1 MPVDHNDAAELTES
15 RLQGY
20 TFLRFESLTSLFK
33 HLVQQSSEFHS
44 QALKLPVIQEHLT
57 AELNT
62 FHDIVQE
69 HWGKVHTSL
78 ARHAQLIAHM
88 CLFMEVLSS
97 QLIRDH
103 SSAPAEEED
112 EDADAVFGTR
122 INLIMEHRESEHD
135 GSGEHSDQ
143 SYQDCVV
150 APIEELMLD
159 QEHVE
164 HRLIVAAETC
174 KESKGNAPG
183 TVHYFIKQ
191 CDWPNLAKILVRD
204 RGLAFAILEAG
215 KQSSTMLG
223 FFPKDDALKVVQG
236 ISNIR
241 DKYFTDLSG
250 PTDSTLS
257 KHAKKQSPPSSADQT
272 SATEPRTVGKY
283 LKPDKSAW
291 ASARSIADS
300 IKGHLG
306 DVRSR
311 VHQSDA
317 HPTAEEEAEPL
328 LVTRSK
334 KDA

>member
-1 MPVDHNDAAELTES
+1 M
-15 RLQGY
+15 G
-20 TFLRFESLTSLFK
+20 
-33 HLVQQSSEFHS
+33 
-44 QALKLPVIQEHLT
+44 
-57 AELNT
+57 LNT
-62 FHDIVQE
+62 FHDIVEE
-69 HWGKVHTSL
+69 HWGKVHTSP

-97 QLIRDH
+97 QLIRDY
-103 SSAPAEEED
+103 SRAPAQEEAD
-112 EDADAVFGTR
+112 DADAVFGTR
-122 INLIMEHRESEHD
+122 INLIKQHRESGND
-135 GSGEHSDQ
+135 SSSEHSDQ
-143 SYQDCVV
+143 SYQDLVV

-174 KESKGNAPG
+174 KEPEGNAPG

-204 RGLAFAILEAG
+204 RELAFTILEAG

-223 FFPKDDALKVVQG
+223 FFPKDDAIKVVQG

-250 PTDSTLS
+250 PANFTLS
-257 KHAKKQSPPSSADQT
+257 KHATKQSPLPSADQT
-272 SATEPRTVGKY
+272 SATEPRTVGEY

-311 VHQSDA
+311 VHQSDGQ
-317 HPTAEEEAEPL
+317 PTTEEEAKPL
-328 LVTRSK
+328 IATRSK
-334 KDA
+334 KDEWGKCILSYVYRFTYGIYAILVELYVEWRTFSSSLS